1 MTLSSQKM
9 ELSMTKRSL
18 PTLLGRRPRGL
29 DFGDTYWAQQREVD
43 RVFDD
48 FGRLDYSRAGRGPL
62 TPRLDVSE
70 TDGQYVIE
78 AELPGVDIKDV
89 DVSLDGDIL
98 TIRGEKKTDRE
109 DKSKD
114 YHLIERSYGSFERS
128 IALGFTTDAKKISA
142 TFDKGVLRVTA
153 PKPAEAKT
161 EKKKIEIASA

>member
-1 MTLSSQKM
+1 M
-9 ELSMTKRSL
+9 EHSMTKRSL
-18 PTLLGRRPRGL
+18 PTLLGRRSRGL
-29 DFGDTYWAQQREVD
+29 DFGDAFWALQREVD

-48 FGRLDYSRAGRGPL
+48 FGRLDFTRAGGGAL
-62 TPRLDVSE
+62 MPRLDVSE
-70 TDGQYVIE
+70 TDSQYVIE

-114 YHLIERSYGSFERS
+114 YHLIERSYGTFQRS
-128 IALGFTTDAKKISA
+128 IALPFSADAKKIAA

-161 EKKKIEIASA
+161 EKKKIEVAPA

>member
-1 MTLSSQKM
+1 MEHPMTR
-9 ELSMTKRSL
+9 RSL
-18 PTLLGRRPRGL
+18 PTLLGRRSHGL
-29 DFGDTYWAQQREVD
+29 GFGDTYWALQREVD

-48 FGRLDYSRAGRGPL
+48 FGRIDFSRAGAGAL

-70 TDGQYVIE
+70 TDKQYVIE

-114 YHLIERSYGSFERS
+114 FHLVERSYGTFERS
-128 IALGFTTDAKKISA
+128 IALPFAADAKKISA
-142 TFDKGVLRVTA
+142 TFEKGVLRVTA
-153 PKPAEAKT
+153 PMPAEAKT
-161 EKKKIEIASA
+161 EKKKIEVAPA